1 MAKSPADSSAVFHGR
16 IVAIGDCAV
25 GKTSII
31 NHLVQGRMNIDEP
44 STVGANWQPYVHEFN
59 SDRIELQIWDTAG
72 QERFRSL
79 GPLYYRNAVG
89 AFVVYDVTNRSS
101 FDNLELWISDFKTH
115 GRPDVR
121 IMIVANKC
129 DLHEER
135 QVTIQQGLN
144 WAREH
149 DYQIYETSAK
159 TGENIR
165 PLFEAMAESVVS
177 IEKSK
182 QSTILR
188 PEERKSG
195 RSCC

>member
-1 MAKSPADSSAVFHGR
+1 MANSPAQGSTVSHGR

-25 GKTSII
+25 SKTSII
-31 NHLVQGRMNIDEP
+31 NYLVQGRMNIDEP

-89 AFVVYDVTNRSS
+89 AFVVYDITNRSS
-101 FDNLELWISDFKTH
+101 FDNLKLWITDFKTH
-115 GRPDVR
+115 GRPDAR

-144 WAREH
+144 WAREQE
-149 DYQIYETSAK
+149 YQIYEPSAK
-159 TGENIR
+159 TGENVR
-165 PLFEAMAESVVS
+165 PLFEAMAESVS
-177 IEKSK
+177 CMEKSK
-182 QSTILR
+182 QSTISR
-188 PEERKSG
+188 PDERKLGG
-195 RSCC
+195 RCC